1 MRILESG
8 PAHFVLFVTLATAL
22 AVACNGRKEVR
33 AARADVTTSDSTAVA
48 PAPANTAATPPM
60 PAGSSDASSL
70 APDDIDRWQR
80 GMDAELR
87 AIQDAGSQLRNA
99 GTATDSM
106 NAIFAANE
114 TSTRSIGAKAAGV
127 SEQQYQLISS
137 TLSSLAAD
145 MAPLEQEMDVSSM
158 PAATIATMRQA
169 RDKALATAS
178 VGVPPQVLAALRPR
192 AGALRKQ
199 ALDLAAARLKAAGMA
214 G

>member
-1 MRILESG
+1 
-8 PAHFVLFVTLATAL
+8 
-22 AVACNGRKEVR
+22 
-33 AARADVTTSDSTAVA
+33 
-48 PAPANTAATPPM
+48 
-60 PAGSSDASSL
+60 
-70 APDDIDRWQR
+70 
-80 GMDAELR
+80 
-87 AIQDAGSQLRNA
+87 
-99 GTATDSM
+99 
-106 NAIFAANE
+106 
-114 TSTRSIGAKAAGV
+114 
-127 SEQQYQLISS
+127 
-137 TLSSLAAD
+137 

>member
-1 MRILESG
+1 
-8 PAHFVLFVTLATAL
+8 
-22 AVACNGRKEVR
+22 
-33 AARADVTTSDSTAVA
+33 
-48 PAPANTAATPPM
+48 
-60 PAGSSDASSL
+60 
-70 APDDIDRWQR
+70 
-80 GMDAELR
+80 MDAELR
-87 AIQDAGSQLRNA
+87 AIQDAGNQLRNA
-99 GTATDSM
+99 RTATDSM

-127 SEQQYQLISS
+127 SEQQYRLISS

-178 VGVPPQVLAALRPR
+178 RGVPPEVLAALPPR

-199 ALDLAAARLKAAGMA
+199 APDLAAARLKAAGRA